1 MSPVGYFIDTNLLIL
16 RVVGDVGRDLIQK
29 HKRLETF
36 TAEDYDNLL
45 DLLGGVTQVLVT
57 PNTLTETSNL
67 LGQHGEPERS
77 QFLDRLKILIENS
90 REVVVASA
98 KASANSAFLR
108 LGLTDSALLEI
119 VSAST
124 PLVTTDFNLY
134 HAAVSKDPYSALNFT
149 RFRALGL

>member
-1 MSPVGYFIDTNLLIL
+1 MPPVGYFIDTNLLIL

-29 HKRLETF
+29 HKRLSTF
-36 TAEDYDNLL
+36 STEDYDRLI
-45 DLLGGVTQVLVT
+45 DLLEGVTQVLVT

-77 QFLDRLKILIENS
+77 KFLDRLRSLIGSS

-98 KASANSAFLR
+98 RASANSAFLR
-108 LGLTDSALLEI
+108 LGLTDSALFET

-124 PLVTTDFNLY
+124 PLVTTDFKLY
-134 HAAVSKDPYSALNFT
+134 HAAMSKDPNSAVNFT
-149 RFRALGL
+149 RFQDY